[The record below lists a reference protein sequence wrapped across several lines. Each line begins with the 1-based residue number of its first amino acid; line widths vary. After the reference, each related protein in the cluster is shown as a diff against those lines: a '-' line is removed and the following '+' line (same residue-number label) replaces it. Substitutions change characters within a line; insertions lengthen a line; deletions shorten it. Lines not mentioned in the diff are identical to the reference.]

1 MISTP
6 TAFDAAWTP
15 LKYHAKQHAFW
26 HCDKRF
32 QVVVAGRRSGK
43 SEISKRKLVRA
54 ACRFHTHR
62 NGLFAY
68 LAPTR
73 PQAKKIAWADLKALV
88 PPEARLGRPR
98 ESDLEIRLINGASIV
113 VVGMDRPERVE
124 GSPIDGAVCDEFA
137 DWKERAW
144 VENLS
149 PSLTNFGRE
158 GWAILTGVPG
168 GRNHYWRE
176 FQKAQADIAKHGAN
190 SQYAL
195 FHWKSSEIL
204 TPEQIAFE
212 RGRLDELTFK
222 QEWEAS
228 FVTFEGRVY
237 YAFEREI
244 HAAESIAQR
253 YDRHQPL
260 LLAFDFNRAPGVAV
274 ISQRLPFHA
283 LRPMYRPEVARE
295 ITAVI
300 GEVWIER
307 NSNTP
312 AVCRRLVADWGPS
325 GRNHLGPV
333 IVYGDA
339 TGGAQRTSSTEGS
352 DWDLVSSELKGKFSG
367 GVRFAV
373 PRENPSEIARVN
385 ATNAQLATSSGK
397 ISLLV
402 DPAAAPHVV
411 EDFEGV
417 VWLKGGAEIEKIP
430 GGKLTHL
437 TDAIG
442 YQIWQTFPL
451 GGTRAL
457 TYRAIG

>member
-1 MISTP
+1 MSAHDR
-6 TAFDAAWTP
+6 AFQAAWSP
-15 LKYHAKQHAFW
+15 LRHHAVQHAFW
-26 HCDKRF
+26 TSQKRF
-32 QVVVAGRRSGK
+32 QIVVAGRRSGK
-43 SEISKRKLVRA
+43 SEIAKRKLVKA
-54 ACRFHTHR
+54 ACKFHTHR

-98 ESDLEIRLINGASIV
+98 ESDLEIRLVNGASIV

-176 FQKAQADIAKHGAN
+176 YQKALTDIAKHGAA
-190 SQYAL
+190 SQYGA
-195 FHWKSSEIL
+195 FHWKSAEIL
-204 TPEQIAFE
+204 SREQIDFE
-212 RGRLDELTFK
+212 RGRLDEITFR

-237 YAFEREI
+237 YAFEREV
-244 HAAESIAQR
+244 HAAEPLLPLHDPR
-253 YDRHQPL
+253 QPL
-260 LLAFDFNRAPGVAV
+260 YVDFDFNTAPGVAT
-274 ISQRLPFHA
+274 ISQTVRFHPD
-283 LRPMYRPEVARE
+283 RPLHRPEVARE
-295 ITAVI
+295 VDAVI

-312 AVCRRLVADWGPS
+312 AVCRKLVADWGPQ

-333 IVYGDA
+333 IVCGDA
-339 TGGAQRTSSTEGS
+339 TGGARKTSSVDGS
-352 DWDLVSSELKGKFSG
+352 DWELVRAELKGRFPG
-367 GVRFAV
+367 GLSIEV
-373 PRENPSEIARVN
+373 PRENPPERGRVN
-385 ATNAQLATSSGK
+385 AVNSRLRATDGR
-397 ISLLV
+397 IRLLV
-402 DPAAAPHVV
+402 DPVAAPHVV

-437 TDAIG
+437 TDGIG
-442 YQIWQTFPL
+442 YGIWRRHPL
-451 GGTRAL
+451 L
-457 TYRAIG
+457 TGSDLRYRAVG